1 METRKHAKRPKHFC
15 KDYIITDRVLGAG
28 AHGRVHMAIEQFQ
41 RKQLACKIVDL
52 RKLQPPNRMSNVN
65 SRLQLVKV
73 KSWDQKQKKDNR
85 LEEKLKTYYRE
96 ADILA
101 SLNHVSCSLIQHSSS
116 VVDSRAAK
124 HNQSRE
130 SILHRQ

>member
-1 METRKHAKRPKHFC
+1 METGKHAKRPKHFC

-28 AHGRVHMAIEQFQ
+28 AYGRVHMAIEQFQ

-52 RKLQPPNRMSNVN
+52 RKLQRPNRMSSGCWEQPATAENVN
-65 SRLQLVKV
+65 SRLPLVKV
-73 KSWDQKQKKDNR
+73 KSWGQKQNKNTR

-101 SLNHVSCSLIQHSSS
+101 SLSHVSCSLISTLFQ
-116 VVDSRAAK
+116 RC
-124 HNQSRE
+124 
-130 SILHRQ
+130 

>member
-1 METRKHAKRPKHFC
+1 METGKYAKRPKHFC

-52 RKLQPPNRMSNVN
+52 RRLQPPNRTSSGRWEQPTTAENVN

-73 KSWDQKQKKDNR
+73 KSWGQKRKKDNR

-101 SLNHVSCSLIQHSSS
+101 SLNHVSCSLISTLF
-116 VVDSRAAK
+116 R
-124 HNQSRE
+124 RC
-130 SILHRQ
+130 

>member
-1 METRKHAKRPKHFC
+1 METGKYAKRPKHFC

-52 RKLQPPNRMSNVN
+52 RRLQPPNRTSSGRWEQPTTAENVN
-65 SRLQLVKV
+65 SRLQLAKV
-73 KSWDQKQKKDNR
+73 KSWSQKRKKDNR

-101 SLNHVSCSLIQHSSS
+101 SLNHVSCPLISTLFQ
-116 VVDSRAAK
+116 RC
-124 HNQSRE
+124 
-130 SILHRQ
+130 